1 MRSLSLTAFCALL
14 GIAPGAGATEEVPR
28 GGCAAEARQFD
39 FWVGRWN
46 VTEKGKPAGVNHI
59 EPILGGC
66 ALLENWAGAKGGMGK
81 SLNFFDRGDGL
92 WHQAWIDG
100 SGDALFLAGRFENGV
115 MRMQGERPASGEI
128 PPTRHRITW
137 TPLSEGKLRQV
148 WESTPIGK
156 EVWTVVFDG
165 LYEPANKLG
174 AIREEPPGI
183 AIRERYPW
191 RRDRAQLAGDSHE
204 NFSF

>member
-14 GIAPGAGATEEVPR
+14 CLTSAAEEAAR
-28 GGCAAEARQFD
+28 AGCAAEARQFD

-59 EPILGGC
+59 ERILGGC
-66 ALLENWAGAKGGMGK
+66 ALLENWTGAKGGMGK

-100 SGDALFLAGRFENGV
+100 SGGALLLAGRFENGV

-137 TPLSEGKLRQV
+137 TPLSDGKLRQV

-156 EVWTVVFDG
+156 EAWTVVFDG
-165 LYEPANKLG
+165 LYEPANWLG
-174 AIREEPPGI
+174 AVREEPPGI

-191 RRDRAQLAGDSHE
+191 RRDRAQLAGDSQE